1 MIIYYRSHP
10 STLYCVRLKNSIDS
24 SHKLSYN
31 MKRAYEK
38 GDLAAGEDF
47 ERALQKL
54 KTDKDQMLDLIFC
67 LLLLVVELIFMT
79 RLWRVHV

>member
-1 MIIYYRSHP
+1 
-10 STLYCVRLKNSIDS
+10 
-24 SHKLSYN
+24 